1 MAGMDEG
8 IFPGVR
14 SLMDE
19 TALEEERRLC
29 YVAIT
34 RAKEKLYLTTSA
46 VRTMYGQVKP
56 YVESRF
62 LKEIPVDLL
71 DEIRGNSSEAKR
83 RTLIRSN
90 NEQKSKWALSSAG
103 IENKPVAKKSVK
115 ARFDW
120 QVGDKVSHRMWG
132 KGQVAE
138 VTGSGKHMM
147 LKLIFPNDQIRQ
159 VMVAFAPI
167 EKEE

>member
-1 MAGMDEG
+1 
-8 IFPGVR
+8 
-14 SLMDE
+14 MDE

-71 DEIRGNSSEAKR
+71 DEIRRNSSEAKDV
-83 RTLIRSN
+83 L
-90 NEQKSKWALSSAG
+90 
-103 IENKPVAKKSVK
+103 
-115 ARFDW
+115 
-120 QVGDKVSHRMWG
+120 
-132 KGQVAE
+132 
-138 VTGSGKHMM
+138 
-147 LKLIFPNDQIRQ
+147 
-159 VMVAFAPI
+159 
-167 EKEE
+167 